1 MQSSSFSFLVVT
13 LSFVALV
20 SCNSRPS
27 EPIKPTDLS
36 GLTKPKST
44 VIERSDDGQFRPADP
59 ATWIATSSR
68 DDFMIWDIN
77 WWKNT
82 HPSPAM
88 IQAVKVALVEKI
100 TKDKNPDLLRPFLIY
115 ANGVG
120 MPKDRSTHEFI
131 REVINR
137 FNATSENEKWMLL
150 DDLGRPDGP
159 WIANSITRH

>member
-1 MQSSSFSFLVVT
+1 MRSRSRVVLVVA

-27 EPIKPTDLS
+27 EPVKPIELTE
-36 GLTKPKST
+36 TKPT
-44 VIERSDDGQFRPADP
+44 VIERSDDGQYRPTNP
-59 ATWIATSSR
+59 AAWIATSSR
-68 DDFMIWDIN
+68 DDFMLWDIN

-82 HPSPAM
+82 NPSPAM
-88 IQAVKVALVEKI
+88 IQEVKVALIEKI

-131 REVINR
+131 REVITRYNT
-137 FNATSENEKWMLL
+137 TSKREKWELL
-150 DDLGRPDGP
+150 DDPGRPDGP
-159 WIANSITRH
+159 WIANSIRKH